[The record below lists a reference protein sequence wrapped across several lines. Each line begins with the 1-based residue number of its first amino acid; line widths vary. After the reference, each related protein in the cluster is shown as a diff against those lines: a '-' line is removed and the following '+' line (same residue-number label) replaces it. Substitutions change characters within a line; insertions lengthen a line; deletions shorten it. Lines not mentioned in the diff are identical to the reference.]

1 MQVRQKIDIIIRP
14 NKINYTKG
22 EKMATLRQSVLRL
35 QAAGIISDST
45 AKTLFNRVRKQEEKQ
60 VRQERQNRVNQT
72 VAFYIGN
79 NWQKGQ
85 GYRVKATEIAL
96 RQHGITRKE
105 LETAMKTLHSKGL
118 LTHNKDQV
126 KNNCHVQ
133 WRLPVTEE
141 DGPVFGSN

>member
-1 MQVRQKIDIIIRP
+1 
-14 NKINYTKG
+14 
-22 EKMATLRQSVLRL
+22 MATLRQSIITL
-35 QAAGIISDST
+35 QSAGIISEST
-45 AKTLFNRVRKQEEKQ
+45 ANSLFNRVRKQEQKQ
-60 VRQERQNRVNQT
+60 VKQERQSRVNQA
-72 VAFYIGN
+72 VAFYIGSK
-79 NWQKGQ
+79 WQKGQ
-85 GYRVKATEIAL
+85 GYRVKAAELAL

-141 DGPVFGSN
+141 DGADFASN

>member
-1 MQVRQKIDIIIRP
+1 
-14 NKINYTKG
+14 
-22 EKMATLRQSVLRL
+22 MATLRQSIITL
-35 QAAGIISDST
+35 QSAGIISDST
-45 AKTLFNRVRKQEEKQ
+45 ANSLFNRVRKQEQKQ
-60 VRQERQNRVNQT
+60 VKQERQSRVNQA
-72 VAFYIGN
+72 VAFYIGS

-85 GYRVKATEIAL
+85 GYRVKAAELAL

>member
-1 MQVRQKIDIIIRP
+1 
-14 NKINYTKG
+14 
-22 EKMATLRQSVLRL
+22 MATLIQSIAKLMDNDIISVRTANTLMKRVEKQQKKAKIAERQS
-35 QAAGIISDST
+35 
-45 AKTLFNRVRKQEEKQ
+45 
-60 VRQERQNRVNQT
+60 RVNQT
-72 VAFYIGN
+72 VAFYIGS

-85 GYRVKATEIAL
+85 GYRVKATELAL

-105 LETAMKTLHSKGL
+105 LETSMKTLHSKGL

>member
-1 MQVRQKIDIIIRP
+1 
-14 NKINYTKG
+14 
-22 EKMATLRQSVLRL
+22 MATLRQSIITL
-35 QAAGIISDST
+35 QSAGIISEST
-45 AKTLFNRVRKQEEKQ
+45 ANSLFKRVRKQEQKQ
-60 VRQERQNRVNQT
+60 VKQERQSRVNQA
-72 VAFYIGN
+72 VAFYIGS

-85 GYRVKATEIAL
+85 GYRVKATELAL

-105 LETAMKTLHSKGL
+105 LETAMKTLHAKGL

>member
-1 MQVRQKIDIIIRP
+1 
-14 NKINYTKG
+14 
-22 EKMATLRQSVLRL
+22 MATLRQSIITL
-35 QAAGIISDST
+35 QSAGIISEST
-45 AKTLFNRVRKQEEKQ
+45 ANSLFNRVRKQEQKQ
-60 VRQERQNRVNQT
+60 VKQERQSRVNQA
-72 VAFYIGN
+72 VAFYIGS

-85 GYRVKATEIAL
+85 GYRVKATELAL

-105 LETAMKTLHSKGL
+105 LETAMKTLHSKEL

>member
-1 MQVRQKIDIIIRP
+1 
-14 NKINYTKG
+14 
-22 EKMATLRQSVLRL
+22 MATLRQAVIRL

-45 AKTLFNRVRKQEEKQ
+45 ATSLFNRVRKQEQKQ
-60 VRQERQNRVNQT
+60 VRQERQSRVNQA
-72 VAFYIGN
+72 VAFYIGS

-105 LETAMKTLHSKGL
+105 LEKAMKTLHSKGL
-118 LTHNKDQV
+118 LTHNKDKV

-133 WRLPVTEE
+133 WRLPVTE
-141 DGPVFGSN
+141 DDAPVFGAN

>member
-1 MQVRQKIDIIIRP
+1 
-14 NKINYTKG
+14 
-22 EKMATLRQSVLRL
+22 MATLRQSVLRL

-45 AKTLFNRVRKQEEKQ
+45 ATTLFNRVRKQEQKQ
-60 VRQERQNRVNQT
+60 VRQERQSRVNQS
-72 VAFYIGN
+72 VAFYIGS

-118 LTHNKDQV
+118 LTHNKDTV

-133 WRLPVTEE
+133 WRLPVTE
-141 DGPVFGSN
+141 DDAPVFGAN

>member
-1 MQVRQKIDIIIRP
+1 
-14 NKINYTKG
+14 
-22 EKMATLRQSVLRL
+22 MATLRQSIITL
-35 QAAGIISDST
+35 QSAGIISEST
-45 AKTLFNRVRKQEEKQ
+45 ANSLFNRVRKQEQKQ
-60 VRQERQNRVNQT
+60 VKQERQSRVNQA
-72 VAFYIGN
+72 VAFYIGS

-85 GYRVKATEIAL
+85 GYRVKAAELAL

>member
-1 MQVRQKIDIIIRP
+1 M
-14 NKINYTKG
+14 
-22 EKMATLRQSVLRL
+22 

-45 AKTLFNRVRKQEEKQ
+45 ATTLFKRVRKQEQKQ
-60 VRQERQNRVNQT
+60 IRQERQSRVNQA
-72 VAFYIGN
+72 VAFYIGS

-85 GYRVKATEIAL
+85 GYRVKATEKAL
-96 RQHGITRKE
+96 APQGITRKE
-105 LETAMKTLHSKGL
+105 LEVAMKVLHSKGL

-141 DGPVFGSN
+141 DGADFASN

>member
-1 MQVRQKIDIIIRP
+1 
-14 NKINYTKG
+14 
-22 EKMATLRQSVLRL
+22 MATLRQSVLRL

-133 WRLPVTEE
+133 WRLPITEE
-141 DGPVFGSN
+141 DVADFASN

>member
-1 MQVRQKIDIIIRP
+1 
-14 NKINYTKG
+14 
-22 EKMATLRQSVLRL
+22 MATLRQSIITL
-35 QAAGIISDST
+35 QSAGIISEST
-45 AKTLFNRVRKQEEKQ
+45 ANSLFNRVRKQEQKQ
-60 VRQERQNRVNQT
+60 VKQERQSRVNQA
-72 VAFYIGN
+72 VAFYIGS

-85 GYRVKATEIAL
+85 GYRVKATELAL

>member
-1 MQVRQKIDIIIRP
+1 MS
-14 NKINYTKG
+14 
-22 EKMATLRQSVLRL
+22 TLRQSIIEL
-35 QAAGIISDST
+35 QSAGIISEST
-45 AKTLFNRVRKQEEKQ
+45 AGNLFKRVRKQEQKQ
-60 VRQERQNRVNQT
+60 VRQERQSRVNQA

-85 GYRVKATEIAL
+85 GYRVKAAEIAL

-105 LETAMKTLHSKGL
+105 LETAMKTMHSQGL
-118 LTHNKDQV
+118 LTHNKDTV

-141 DGPVFGSN
+141 DGADFASN